1 MTLTRARIHNFKM
14 SAKGR
19 YRPKT
24 EMNPKEEA
32 VDKIMTSL
40 YKPHL
45 AFFHKRLL
53 KLIEANMHIK
63 GHSEEP
69 RTFGITYAG
78 RKWFVPWMG
87 GLTEN
92 DFRCLSADPGI
103 DEAELIKVTANLGE
117 IDVEMY
123 EVKRFLAGLLSFSAP
138 PGVMGDRLGRSL
150 YGRIKFQ
157 LSELKESDRWNEG
170 QHKAF
175 NTYADQHDYL
185 IDAMCNRI
193 MMTMLSATA
202 FNQRST

>member
-1 MTLTRARIHNFKM
+1 MTITRARIRNFKM
-14 SAKGR
+14 SSKGR
-19 YRPKT
+19 FRPTT

-32 VDKIMTSL
+32 VDKIMSSL

-63 GHSEEP
+63 GKTDEP
-69 RTFGITYAG
+69 RTCGLVYAG

-92 DFRCLSADPGI
+92 DFMCLSVDPGL
-103 DEAELIKVTANLGE
+103 DETELIKVTANLGE

-138 PGVMGDRLGRSL
+138 MDVMEQRLGRTL
-150 YGRIKFQ
+150 YNRIKSQ
-157 LSELKESDRWNEG
+157 LSELKGLGRWNEG

-175 NTYADQHDYL
+175 KTYADQHDYL
-185 IDAMCNRI
+185 IDAMCQRI
-193 MMTMLSATA
+193 MMTMLSTTA
-202 FNQRST
+202 FNQR